1 MSRSRNNAPDESSLE
16 TLLDTVCNTLGV
28 VVFIAMLL
36 VVQINDARPA
46 ADEKPASENA
56 SAELIKQKQQLEET
70 RLKIEQL
77 QAAEAQQ
84 KRVTAKFANVESQQL
99 ATHLRQQTRDQTR
112 QVQEKQQLMSSIAT
126 AQQAANQA
134 AEQLTQQSQTLEQL
148 RRQVAAIEQDLKN
161 EIQNRSRTAKFPE
174 GRESTRE
181 NFSFLLKGGMLYRV
195 HIAVPYKTFNSQEV
209 QKVRSG
215 TDEYLEPN
223 IGSGLRI
230 NVQTPN
236 ITEIVKRLNGYSKND
251 HVLRVFFW
259 PDSFAEFQVLRDA
272 LVQESFHYSPEP
284 VPEKTRIVTSG
295 QAAPIFEQ

>member
-36 VVQINDARPA
+36 VLQINEARPT
-46 ADEKPASENA
+46 ADEKPASEDA
-56 SAELIKQKQQLEET
+56 SAELIEQQQQLEET
-70 RLKIEQL
+70 RQRIEQL

-84 KRVTAKFANVESQQL
+84 KRVTARFANFESQQV
-99 ATHLRQQTRDQTR
+99 ANRLRQQTRDQTK
-112 QVQEKQQLMSSIAT
+112 QVQVKQNLMSSIAT

-134 AEQLTQQSQTLEQL
+134 AEQLTRQTQTLEEL
-148 RRQVAAIEQDLKN
+148 RPQVAAIEQVLKN
-161 EIQNRSRTAKFPE
+161 EIQIRSRTAKFPE
-174 GRESTRE
+174 GRQSTRE
-181 NFSFLLKGGMLYRV
+181 TFSFLLKGGILYRV
-195 HIAVPYKTFNSQEV
+195 HLAAPYKTFNSKEV
-209 QKVRSG
+209 QKLNSG
-215 TDEYLEPN
+215 TVEYLEPVM
-223 IGSGLRI
+223 GSGLRI

-251 HVLRVFFW
+251 HVLRIFFW

-284 VPEKTRIVTSG
+284 VPEKTQIITGG
-295 QAAPIFEQ
+295 QGAPIFEQ